1 MKKYYIA
8 VQEEIKHGKYRTGVL
23 LVSQSD
29 NLVYAMRG
37 SMFANICRTY
47 DEAKRVAMGWR
58 EALEQQGKYYSMID
72 ELEEQENV
80 G

>member
-8 VQEEIKHGKYRTGVL
+8 VQDEIKPDKYRTGVL
-23 LVSQSD
+23 FVSQSD
-29 NLVYAMRG
+29 NLVYALRY
-37 SMFANICRTY
+37 SLLANICRTY
-47 DEAKRVAMGWR
+47 DEARQVAMGWR

-72 ELEEQENV
+72 ELEEQDNV

>member
-8 VQEEIKHGKYRTGVL
+8 VQEEIKPDKYRTGVL
-23 LVSQSD
+23 FVSQSD
-29 NLVYAMRG
+29 NLVYALRG
-37 SMFANICRTY
+37 YLFANICRTY
-47 DEAKRVAMGWR
+47 DEALRVAMDWR
-58 EALEQQGKYYSMID
+58 EALEQQGKYYSIID

>member
-8 VQEEIKHGKYRTGVL
+8 VQEEIKPGKFRAGVL
-23 LVSQSD
+23 FVSQSD
-29 NLVYAMRG
+29 NLVHALRG

-47 DEAKRVAMGWR
+47 DEAERVAMGWR